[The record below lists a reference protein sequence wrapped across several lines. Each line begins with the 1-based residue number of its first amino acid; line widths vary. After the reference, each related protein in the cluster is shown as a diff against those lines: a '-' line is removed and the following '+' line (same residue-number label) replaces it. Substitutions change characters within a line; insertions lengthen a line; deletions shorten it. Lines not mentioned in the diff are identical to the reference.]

1 MDFKKPETVLDLNN
15 IRVAL
20 IRMEDTILFDLIE
33 RAQFYTSPAI
43 YDASQLTIP
52 GTNKSLLDFLLL
64 ESEKTHALVR
74 RYEAPDELPFFPDE
88 IPEPILPANDYSHV
102 LASYESE
109 ININSLIKDVYTK
122 EIVPLVSAG
131 DVEQAENY
139 GSTAICDI
147 EVLQALSRRIHF
159 GKFVAEAKYQSEK
172 ERFRALIEAQDS
184 KGIDAAITN
193 AAVEAKVL
201 ERLEAKAETY
211 GVDPTLRWSQKS
223 QGKIDKKIAR
233 QIYEKWVIPL
243 TKKVEVDYLLRRLED
258 EKEA

>member
-1 MDFKKPETVLDLNN
+1 MDFKKPETVLDLNH
-15 IRVAL
+15 IRTAL

-43 YDASQLTIP
+43 YDASQLTVP
-52 GTNKSLLDFLLL
+52 GSDKSLLDFLLL
-64 ESEKTHALVR
+64 ESEKTHGLVR
-74 RYEAPDELPFFPDE
+74 RYQAPDEIPFFPSC
-88 IPEPILPANDYSHV
+88 IPEPILPPNEYPQV

-109 ININSLIKDVYTK
+109 INVNSEIMKVYTK

-131 DVEQAENY
+131 DIEQPENY

-172 ERFRALIEAQDS
+172 ARFRALIEAQDS
-184 KGIDAAITN
+184 AGIDAAITN
-193 AAVEAKVL
+193 AAVEVKVL
-201 ERLEAKAETY
+201 ERLETKAETY
-211 GVDPTLRWSQKS
+211 GVDPSLRWSQKS
-223 QGKIDKKIAR
+223 QGKIDKRIAR
-233 QIYEKWVIPL
+233 QIYEQWVIPL

-258 EKEA
+258 EKDE

>member
-88 IPEPILPANDYSHV
+88 I
-102 LASYESE
+102 
-109 ININSLIKDVYTK
+109 
-122 EIVPLVSAG
+122 
-131 DVEQAENY
+131 
-139 GSTAICDI
+139 
-147 EVLQALSRRIHF
+147 
-159 GKFVAEAKYQSEK
+159 
-172 ERFRALIEAQDS
+172 AQLN
-184 KGIDAAITN
+184 KPG
-193 AAVEAKVL
+193 
-201 ERLEAKAETY
+201 R
-211 GVDPTLRWSQKS
+211 
-223 QGKIDKKIAR
+223 
-233 QIYEKWVIPL
+233 
-243 TKKVEVDYLLRRLED
+243 LLRQSCNYSLQNQQIIPSVLFTSATFPLLRIITAPAPQRTVKCRASTSPEKVRLYM
-258 EKEA
+258 